1 MGSRTALA
9 LNGVFGIKVTIAF
22 ASYALMA
29 RTFGTSAEM
38 DTFWVAVTPT
48 LVGIN
53 LIEACGIGAALTY
66 YEGLRQ
72 EPDALRR
79 SQRFGL
85 LVICPPIRTALG
97 LAGFP

>member
-9 LNGVFGIKVTIAF
+9 LNGVFGIKVAIAF

-48 LVGIN
+48 LVGVN
-53 LIEACGIGAALTY
+53 LVEACGIGAALTY
-66 YEGLRQ
+66 YEALRQ
-72 EPDALRR
+72 GPDALRR
-79 SQRFGL
+79 SETFGP
-85 LVICPPIRTALG
+85 LVVLVLIRAALG
-97 LAGFP
+97 VSS